1 MVAVPVGCVR
11 MCAAAWTGLLDCTVP
26 GAVYAV
32 GAAIHHYPWGLVSVW
47 VYAGYICDVTPLG
60 T

>member
-1 MVAVPVGCVR
+1 